1 MRVAVALGLS
11 ILAFPAFASDPTLA
25 VKYRSAAYVYL
36 DGGRAQG
43 LSVGDHLNVVQGA
56 ETIGELEVVFLADQS
71 ASCRVVSEK
80 RTLRAGDSV
89 VVVHPPSSSPSPTP
103 EAVGGAV
110 GVPEGT
116 PALPGSPGLLS
127 PETNLSAKPGT
138 PFFRARG
145 GLSLGYYRVNDQT
158 ASALDFEQR
167 TGRADISLW
176 DLGGKPL
183 SFDLRFRSR
192 QDIRTQGLSARS
204 EKIRSDRLYEASLR
218 YEPPSDNVAFEL
230 GRLGS
235 SRFLSIGY
243 LDGGLFRVRVAP
255 VLQLGGFAGRR
266 SEFDALGLEGSGT
279 SYGGFLRIAPPG
291 RYTTTYEAIVA
302 YIRENAAND
311 VSREYA
317 SLETRYQPSRK
328 VSLYQRAEVDLN
340 RGWRASV
347 TESAYQLSYLSVSAN
362 LRLAQTSSMLLSYD
376 SRRRYRDFY
385 TRNVPENV
393 FDNLLHQG
401 FHLGFYQGQGYGLN
415 FSGSVGVRLK
425 DQESQ
430 NAYSFNA
437 GARHGNLWGRSMTL
451 GLDVAGF
458 SNGFTDGYLVTGG
471 IGKRIGRGHTL
482 DLSYSRSLYN
492 VRETMDRRT
501 TQWLRVV
508 GRGEVSRHVYVLGD
522 FEYDRGDDLK
532 GPRGY
537 FELGYQF

>member
-1 MRVAVALGLS
+1 M
-11 ILAFPAFASDPTLA
+11 T
-25 VKYRSAAYVYL
+25 
-36 DGGRAQG
+36 
-43 LSVGDHLNVVQGA
+43 
-56 ETIGELEVVFLADQS
+56 
-71 ASCRVVSEK
+71 
-80 RTLRAGDSV
+80 
-89 VVVHPPSSSPSPTP
+89 
-103 EAVGGAV
+103 
-110 GVPEGT
+110 
-116 PALPGSPGLLS
+116 
-127 PETNLSAKPGT
+127 
-138 PFFRARG
+138 
-145 GLSLGYYRVNDQT
+145 
-158 ASALDFEQR
+158 ALDFEQR

-183 SFDLRFRSR
+183 SFDVRFRSR
-192 QDIRTQGLSARS
+192 QDMRTQGLSARS

-218 YEPPSDNVAFEL
+218 YEPPSDNVAFEV

-243 LDGGLFRVRVAP
+243 LDGGLFRVRVASL
-255 VLQLGGFAGRR
+255 LQLGGFAGRR
-266 SEFDALGLEGSGT
+266 SEFDVLGLEGSGT

-340 RGWRASV
+340 RGWRARRDG
-347 TESAYQLSYLSVSAN
+347 ESLPALVP
-362 LRLAQTSSMLLSYD
+362 LRLGQPARWPRPPRMLLSYD

-401 FHLGFYQGQGYGLN
+401 FHLGFYQGQGYGMN

-437 GARHGNLWGRSMTL
+437 GARHGNLFGKNITL
-451 GLDVAGF
+451 GLDVSGF

-471 IGKRIGRGHTL
+471 HRQAHRPRAPPSTCRTAAPSIKSGRPWTGAPPSGCASWGAAT
-482 DLSYSRSLYN
+482 S
-492 VRETMDRRT
+492 
-501 TQWLRVV
+501 
-508 GRGEVSRHVYVLGD
+508 SRHVYVLGD
-522 FEYDRGDDLK
+522 LEYDRGDDLK

>member
-1 MRVAVALGLS
+1 MRVAFATSLALLTS
-11 ILAFPAFASDPTLA
+11 LAFAGDPTLA
-25 VKYRSAAYVYL
+25 VKYRSAGYVYL

-43 LSVGDHLNVVQGA
+43 LSVGDRLNVVQGA
-56 ETIGELEVVFLADQS
+56 DTIGELEVVFLADQS
-71 ASCRVVSEK
+71 ASCRVVSEQ

-89 VVVHPPSSSPSPTP
+89 VLVRRPSSAPPPAAPAAAVVVPS
-103 EAVGGAV
+103 
-110 GVPEGT
+110 GVP
-116 PALPGSPGLLS
+116 GSTAPLS
-127 PETNLSAKPGT
+127 PQTDLSQKPGT

-145 GLSLGYYRVNDQT
+145 GLSLGYYRVSDQT
-158 ASALDFEQR
+158 ERALDFEQR

-183 SFDLRFRSR
+183 SFDVRFRSR
-192 QDIRTQGLSARS
+192 EDVRTQRLSARS
-204 EKIRSDRLYEASLR
+204 EKVRSDRLYEASLR

-266 SEFDALGLEGSGT
+266 SEFDAVGLEGSGT
-279 SYGGFLRIAPPG
+279 SYGGFLRIAPAG
-291 RYTTTYEAIVA
+291 RYTTTYEAIGA
-302 YIRENAAND
+302 YIHENAANE

-317 SLETRYQPSRK
+317 SLETRYQPGRK
-328 VSLYQRAEVDLN
+328 LSFYQRAEVDLN
-340 RGWRASV
+340 RGWRATV
-347 TESAYQLSYLSVSAN
+347 TDSPYQLSYLSVSAN
-362 LRLAQTSSMLLSYD
+362 LRLAQTSSMVLSYD

-401 FHLGFYQGQGYGLN
+401 FHAGFYQGQGYGMN
-415 FSGSVGVRLK
+415 FSGSVGIRLK
-425 DQESQ
+425 DQEAE

-437 GARHGNLWGRSMTL
+437 GARHGNLWGSNTTL

-458 SNGFTDGYLVTGG
+458 SNGFTNGYLVTGA
-471 IGKRIGRGHTL
+471 IGKRIGRAHTL

-501 TQWLRVV
+501 TEWLRLV
-508 GRGEVSRHVYVLGD
+508 GRGELGRHVYVLGD

>member
-1 MRVAVALGLS
+1 MRWALALGLS
-11 ILAFPAFASDPTLA
+11 LVTSAALASDPALA

-56 ETIGELEVVFLADQS
+56 DTIGELEVVFLADQS

-89 VVVHPPSSSPSPTP
+89 VVVRPPSSAPAPAPAS
-103 EAVGGAV
+103 EASAAV
-110 GVPEGT
+110 GVPALV
-116 PALPGSPGLLS
+116 PATPGLLS
-127 PETNLSAKPGT
+127 PQANLSAPPST
-138 PFFRARG
+138 PFLRARG
-145 GLSLGYYRVNDQT
+145 GVSLGYYRVSDQT
-158 ASALDFEQR
+158 ESALDFEQR

-176 DLGGKPL
+176 GLGGKPL
-183 SFDLRFRSR
+183 SFDVRFRSR
-192 QDIRTQGLSARS
+192 QDTRTQRLSDRN

-218 YEPPSDNVAFEL
+218 FEPPSYNVAFEL

-255 VLQLGGFAGRR
+255 MLQLGGFAGRR
-266 SEFDALGLEGSGT
+266 SEFDALGLEGSGN
-279 SYGGFLRIAPPG
+279 SYGGFLRLAPPG
-291 RYTTTYEAIVA
+291 RYNTTYEAIVA
-302 YIRENAAND
+302 YIRENARND

-317 SLETRYQPSRK
+317 SLETRYQPGRRISF
-328 VSLYQRAEVDLN
+328 YQRAEVDLN
-340 RGWRASV
+340 RGWRATV
-347 TESAYQLSYLSVSAN
+347 AESPYQLSYLSVSAN
-362 LRLAQTSSMLLSYD
+362 MRLAQTASMLLSYD

-401 FHLGFYQGQGYGLN
+401 FHLGFYQGRGNGMN

-425 DQESQ
+425 DQEAQ

-437 GARHGNLWGRSMTL
+437 GARHGDLWGRSMTL
-451 GLDVAGF
+451 GLDVAAF
-458 SNGFTDGYLVTGG
+458 SNGFTDGYLATGG
-471 IGKRIGRGHTL
+471 IGKRFGRAHTL

-492 VRETMDRRT
+492 VRETSDRRN
-501 TQWLRVV
+501 TQWIRLL
-508 GRGEVSRHVYVLGD
+508 GRSELTRHVYVLGD